1 MMRNASPVSFGA
13 QRGAIGLLAMGV
25 LGLVILCL
33 VLALDV
39 GRLYYEKAK
48 LQKQADTAAMEAA
61 AALAKPPDE
70 RGTLCDVAENN
81 LARSEGGNAS
91 LTLLQRGTVGVNEK
105 GINVFTDSDQESC
118 DDAAS
123 NEESSDAVKVTVSE
137 TVPTSLIVNL
147 ARLFSASKAE
157 ETSTLS
163 ASSVARRTPVAAL
176 AMGTQLL
183 SVDGNKALLA
193 PVLSALGAKNLDLD
207 LVGYQGLAQ
216 TQVTLLELARELEG
230 ADIDLSAA
238 SLDEL
243 LNTTVTVSE
252 LADAS
257 LHILR
262 SGGNDDALVGL
273 QPANGA
279 IGLGDVITALENFT
293 GGLPGKKKG
302 VPVRLGDLLAVDVES
317 PQRESAL
324 FAGVGLGNLLSGAL
338 LAANQQSGI
347 HIDNLDANIGELAAL
362 SLDLDIIEPPQIA
375 VGPVGCEAY
384 AGSECNEW
392 RSEAKTAQLE
402 LDLDTAVDVIGL
414 VTLDVGLDLDA
425 ASARGGIESVGP
437 SGDQQYDV
445 GVGAR
450 SALVEGTI
458 DAELSLLPAF
468 DDILSLSLENNS
480 NNKATQPIIYAE
492 TPYYDTLDAWPSQTT
507 LHFNEGITSISGQL
521 SSLVAGLDINLSLLD
536 DEDEACSNPLSCLL
550 DGIED
555 VLSPVIDAVNK
566 LLDTTLETVGDLE
579 LALATRLGEVLDSVL
594 APLID
599 PLLNALGL
607 SLNGLDAEVLGVGYG
622 KVELIR
628 VGDPSDE

>member
-61 AALAKPPDE
+61 AALMRTQDMTQLSEIAND
-70 RGTLCDVAENN
+70 N
-81 LARSEGGNAS
+81 LARGSGIEDVS
-91 LTLLQRGTVGVNEK
+91 LALQRGTIAAQDGVN
-105 GINVFTDSDQESC
+105 VFIDSD
-118 DDAAS
+118 DVT
-123 NEESSDAVKVTVSE
+123 SDAVRVVVSE

-147 ARLFSASKAE
+147 ERLFSASEVE

-183 SVDGNKALLA
+183 SVDGDTALLE
-193 PVLSALGAKNLDLD
+193 PVLSALGADLDLD
-207 LVGYQGLAQ
+207 LVGYEGLAN

-230 ADIDLSAA
+230 VDVDLSAA

-243 LNTTVTVSE
+243 LNTTLTVSE

-257 LHILR
+257 LNILR
-262 SGGNDDALVGL
+262 GVGNDDALVGL

-279 IGLGDVITALENFT
+279 IGRGDVISALDNFT
-293 GGLPGKKKG
+293 GGLSGNALN

-317 PQRESAL
+317 LQRESAL
-324 FAGVGLGNLLSGAL
+324 FAGVGLGNLLSTAL
-338 LAANQQSGI
+338 MAANQNSGI
-347 HIDNLDANIGELAAL
+347 HLDDLDVNVGQLAAL
-362 SLDLDIIEPPQIA
+362 ELDLDIIEPPQIA
-375 VGPVGCEAY
+375 VGPVGCETSGVAI
-384 AGSECNEW
+384 CTEW
-392 RSEAKTAQLE
+392 RSEARTAQLE
-402 LDLDTAVDVIGL
+402 LDLSTAVDVIGL
-414 VTLDVGLDLDA
+414 VTLDLDLHLDA
-425 ASARGGIESVGP
+425 ASAKGEIESVEP
-437 SGDQQYDV
+437 LGDQRYDV
-445 GVGAR
+445 GVRAR
-450 SALVEGTI
+450 SALLTSTAE
-458 DAELSLLPAF
+458 AELSLLKFA
-468 DDILSLSLENNS
+468 DVLSLSLENN
-480 NNKATQPIIYAE
+480 E
-492 TPYYDTLDAWPSQTT
+492 TSQTLTAAGTTYRGTLDAWPSHTT
-507 LHFNEGITSISGQL
+507 LHFGEGIGSVSGL
-521 SSLVAGLDINLSLLD
+521 LGPLLTESNIELSLLD
-536 DEDEACSNPLSCLL
+536 DGDEQCSGLL
-550 DGIED
+550 GCIGQGIED
-555 VLSPVIDAVNK
+555 LLNETLNSVSELLSA
-566 LLDTTLETVGDLE
+566 LTAGLD
-579 LALATRLGEVLDSVL
+579 EVLDSVL

-607 SLNGLDAEVLGVGYG
+607 SLNGVDAEVLGVGYG